1 MRAIN
6 VSLSRLVQGPE
17 MIDSKSMSKVDSA
30 ISSMDSNEKEQ
41 VLSNFESFK
50 SYLGKRI
57 QLAENI
63 GLNEEHLAAIA
74 MKIADYLAAHE
85 DPRNSEEKLLQELW
99 KVGKPEEQHMLAH
112 MLVRMAQEAS

>member
-1 MRAIN
+1 
-6 VSLSRLVQGPE
+6 
-17 MIDSKSMSKVDSA
+17 MIDSNYMSKVDHAFSG
-30 ISSMDSNEKEQ
+30 MDANEKEEI
-41 VLSNFESFK
+41 LSNFESFK

-57 QLAENI
+57 QFAENI
-63 GLNEEHLAAIA
+63 GLNEGHLAAIA

-99 KVGKPEEQHMLAH
+99 RVGKPEEQHMLAH